1 MTPGDR
7 AQREVD
13 EPTNKA
19 IYENLKYGH
28 KSRCTFCQSIIVQK
42 KKSALSPL
50 DDGLWAGKGKQGQGA
65 GAMGRRALR
74 GLPRWAGLP
83 RGAGGGRRSGR
94 RWCQP
99 LVAGCLPAS
108 SYSAVSHWLGRAGQ
122 PLLSADHP
130 LQRPGLLGLAL
141 TALDSLL
148 FLLSL

>member
-13 EPTNKA
+13 EPTNEA

-42 KKSALSPL
+42 KKSTLSPL
-50 DDGLWAGKGKQGQGA
+50 DDGLWAGKGQTRTSSWSDGEKGPAWTRTVG
-65 GAMGRRALR
+65 
-74 GLPRWAGLP
+74 WAPERCWLE
-83 RGAGGGRRSGR
+83 RRSGR
-94 RWCQP
+94 RCRP

-108 SYSAVSHWLGRAGQ
+108 SYSAASRWLGQAGQ
-122 PLLSADHP
+122 PLLSADRP
-130 LQRPGLLGLAL
+130 LRRPGLAGLGL
-141 TALDSLL
+141 TALHSLL